1 MVCRDCAKVYMQC
14 RCPAV
19 DKPVTYGICREC
31 ESKSKPALS
40 STRTRQRMG
49 ATMPENEDKPLIV
62 ELTPTEDGQDLEL
75 NVSEEDVVDE
85 VFMLAVSTRE
95 LVAAAEKRGRLAGL
109 ELALDRV
116 KAKAD
121 ICLEECAEGL
131 QLAVEVIENEV
142 TRAK

>member
-1 MVCRDCAKVYMQC
+1 M
-14 RCPAV
+14 
-19 DKPVTYGICREC
+19 
-31 ESKSKPALS
+31 
-40 STRTRQRMG
+40 
-49 ATMPENEDKPLIV
+49 
-62 ELTPTEDGQDLEL
+62 
-75 NVSEEDVVDE
+75 SEEDVVDE
-85 VFMLAVSTRE
+85 IFMLAVGTRE

-121 ICLEECAEGL
+121 VCLDDYAEGL